1 MATHD
6 DPHQLVPADREEA
19 GSRFV
24 DAIPESTPGEGS
36 FGAAV
41 GGTVLGT
48 FVPGTGLFLS
58 GHRRIGAIVLSVF
71 LAGIVVLG
79 GLVLFR
85 RRDLIGWVLN
95 PAVLQG
101 VGIALVVIAFAWVGV
116 VILTHVWL
124 LPARVTATQRGIG
137 ALLVAVLSF
146 VVAAP
151 LAIGSIY
158 ATASAESV
166 REIFKSHGD
175 TKSATRPSDRPTM
188 PQEDPWKDIDRV
200 NVLLLGGDSDGGK
213 RDGVR
218 TDTVMVA
225 SIDTTSGNVT
235 LISLPRNTGRM
246 PFPEDSVL
254 SQHYPYGFSN
264 GVGEDAEFMLNAMY
278 GNVPAVLGDDILGE
292 TDNVGADVMK
302 LSVGEALGLHIDYYA
317 LIDIKGFSKMID
329 ALGGITVNIN
339 EPVAMGG
346 STDANRP
353 PDKWLE
359 PGPDRHLNGNEAMWF
374 ARGRYGSD
382 DFDRMDRQRC
392 VIDAMVRQINPTN
405 VVSRYEAIV
414 REGGNLILTDITQ
427 EELPAFVEL
436 AMRVKDGKIRS
447 MVFKHGERG
456 FFSSNPDYDLV
467 RERVATALDESA
479 KPPTKKPSPSNPDP
493 SNPETS
499 NPDSSPGDE
508 ESSPNDNNTPG
519 DTNTP
524 DDNTTPEDT
533 ETEDTE
539 DACAYLPPV

>member
-6 DPHQLVPADREEA
+6 DPHKLVPANHQDA
-19 GSRFV
+19 GARFV
-24 DAIPESTPGEGS
+24 DAIPEVTPGDRT
-36 FGAAV
+36 FGKAV

-48 FVPGTGLFLS
+48 FVPGSGLLLS
-58 GHRRIGAIVLSVF
+58 GHRRIGAVILTVF
-71 LAGIVVLG
+71 LGSLAALG
-79 GLVLFR
+79 ALALFR
-85 RRDLIGWVLN
+85 RRDLVGWVLN

-101 VGIALVVIAFAWVGV
+101 IGIALVVIAFAWVGV
-116 VILTHVWL
+116 IILTHVWL
-124 LPARVTATQRGIG
+124 LPSKATTVQRGAG
-137 ALLVAVLSF
+137 ALLVAALSF
-146 VVAAP
+146 IVAAP

-158 ATASAESV
+158 ATASADSV
-166 REIFKSHGD
+166 GEIFKSHKD
-175 TKSATRPSDRPTM
+175 TRSATRPTDTPTRA
-188 PQEDPWKDIDRV
+188 PEDPWKGIDRV

-213 RDGVR
+213 RDGIR

-246 PFPEDSVL
+246 PFPADSVL
-254 SQHYPYGFSN
+254 SEHYPYGFTN
-264 GVGEDAEFMLNAMY
+264 GNGEDAEFMLNAMY
-278 GNVPAVLGDDILGE
+278 GNVPAVLGEDILGE

-302 LSVGEALGLHIDYYA
+302 LSVGEALGLDIDYYA

-346 STDANRP
+346 STDAHRP

-359 PGPDRHLNGNEAMWF
+359 PGPDRHLDGNEAMWF

-392 VIDAMVRQINPTN
+392 VIDAMVRQINPAN

-427 EELPAFVEL
+427 EELPAFVDL

-447 MVFKHGERG
+447 LVFKHGEKG
-456 FFSSNPDYDLV
+456 FFSANPDYDLV
-467 RERVATALDESA
+467 RDRVDKAIKESA
-479 KPPTKKPSPSNPDP
+479 KSSKKPSKSPSADPTTPDA
-493 SNPETS
+493 S
-499 NPDSSPGDE
+499 PDSSPGRDQ
-508 ESSPNDNNTPG
+508 T
-519 DTNTP
+519 
-524 DDNTTPEDT
+524 DDNQADDN
-533 ETEDTE
+533 ETEDTK
-539 DACAYLPPV
+539 DACAYNPA